1 MTTPLAAP
9 SGPSVPPQQAAE
21 MPTDSGTRWH
31 LIVGVIG
38 LVYGIIGLGLYLI
51 GGLWIAFMP
60 QLMGMMGFKDLP
72 PLPNLGIVLVQMI
85 LTGGFGLALIIGSVK
100 LLRRRTDCLRW
111 LQIWAFGRLVLAA
124 IGLVAGILMM
134 PTQMAYSKAM
144 DQAIRDQLEA
154 RSPGASKNMPPYDEE
169 RQAATTRYGILA
181 TNLIVV
187 AFPIFVAF
195 LTTSRK
201 KREEVA
207 SWEHIIR

>member
-1 MTTPLAAP
+1 MTSPPIAPPGSPVASGQTAPL
-9 SGPSVPPQQAAE
+9 E
-21 MPTDSGTRWH
+21 SGTRWH

-38 LVYGIIGLGLYLI
+38 LVYGILGLGLNLL
-51 GGLWIAFMP
+51 GGLWMAFMP
-60 QLMGMMGFKDLP
+60 QFMGMMGFKDLP
-72 PLPNLGIVLVQMI
+72 AMPSVGIVLAQMVV
-85 LTGGFGLALIIGSVK
+85 TAALGVVLIVGSVK
-100 LLRRRTDCLRW
+100 LLRRRIDCLGW
-111 LQIWAFGRLVLAA
+111 LQVWAFGRLILAVV
-124 IGLVAGILMM
+124 GLVLGLLML
-134 PTQMAYSKAM
+134 PSQLAYSKAL
-144 DQAIRDQLEA
+144 DQAIRDQMEA
-154 RSPGASKNMPPYDEE
+154 RSPGASKNMPAFDEE